1 MIRAFKESDLSEVMQ
16 IWFDANVKA
25 HNFIPKKYWLDNYA
39 KVKKVLPKAEVY
51 VYEINNNI
59 YGFIGLINDYIA
71 GIFVCNQKRSIGIGK
86 QLLDYVKEIKQQL
99 KLNVYQKNTK
109 AVNFYQRENF
119 KIQNSSTD
127 TDTGEKEYTMIWKNI
142 IF

>member
-1 MIRAFKESDLSEVMQ
+1 MIRKLQEKDIDIVMEIWLTANIEAHQFISPHYWYDSFKL
-16 IWFDANVKA
+16 VKEM
-25 HNFIPKKYWLDNYA
+25 I
-39 KVKKVLPKAEVY
+39 VQAEVY
-51 VYEINNNI
+51 VYEINSNI
-59 YGFIGLINDYIA
+59 YGFIGLNNDYIA
-71 GIFVCNQKRSIGIGK
+71 GIFVCNQKRSMGIGK

-119 KIQNSSTD
+119 KIQNSCTD
-127 TDTGEKEYTMIWKNI
+127 TATGEKEYTMIWKNR